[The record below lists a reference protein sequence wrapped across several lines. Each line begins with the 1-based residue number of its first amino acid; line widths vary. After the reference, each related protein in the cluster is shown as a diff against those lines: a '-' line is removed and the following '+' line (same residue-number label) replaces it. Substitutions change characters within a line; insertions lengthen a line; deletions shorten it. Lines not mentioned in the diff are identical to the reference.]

1 MKQLAEDIFLLEGLQ
16 GANSYL
22 LTSGSELTLIDTGI
36 PADAK
41 AVQNELKRAGYP
53 LSQLNLIILTHGHAD
68 HAGGTTRLADHSPA
82 EIAAHT
88 EEISYLRKE
97 ASLPFRSSWK
107 QALFWISDRVLLPRP
122 PLNVN
127 RPLQEGDQLKVLEG
141 LEVIHTPGHTPGSI
155 SLFQPERRILF
166 CGDALFLAHPLTG
179 KSGLR
184 LPLKMVSVDPDLAYQ
199 SAVKIL
205 DLEPNLLCPGHGEPI
220 LRDAAGRIQQLLE
233 GQG

>member
-1 MKQLAEDIFLLEGLQ
+1 VKQLAEDIFLLEGLQ

-22 LTSGSELTLIDTGI
+22 LTSGKELTLIDTGI

-41 AVQNELKRAGYP
+41 TVQNEIEWAGYS
-53 LSQLNLIILTHGHAD
+53 LSQLKLIILTHGHGD
-68 HAGGTTRLADHSPA
+68 HVGGTARLIENTPA

-107 QALFWISDRVLLPRP
+107 QALFWISDHVLLPRP

-127 RPLQEGDQLKVLEG
+127 QPLQEGDQLKVLEG

-184 LPLKMVSVDPDLAYQ
+184 LPLKMVSVDSDLASQ
-199 SAVKIL
+199 SAFKIL
-205 DLEPNLLCPGHGEPI
+205 NVEPNLLCPGHGEPI
-220 LRDAAGRIQQLLE
+220 LRDATERIQQLLE
-233 GQG
+233 G